1 VVAVRWRR
9 DFCRCCNCFDVV
21 VVVMERDGVCVCVCG
36 DAVVDRRRVGVLCRV
51 SGGVQRALIWYGVA
65 RQIAGELR

>member
-21 VVVMERDGVCVCVCG
+21 VVVMERDAVCVCV
-36 DAVVDRRRVGVLCRV
+36 
-51 SGGVQRALIWYGVA
+51 W
-65 RQIAGELR
+65 